1 MGGLVAMIL
10 FFVCAFIYLVFEL
23 LAAVMFALA
32 GSTVAD
38 CSHIVC
44 TSFCA
49 FVVVVVII
57 VCLLV
62 WLFVCLFVCLLYRLF
77 DCLFACCSCSS
88 CSCSCFYQFLLV
100 VADSNSSWGLV
111 DLQSNLR
118 SEKASDLHRIEL
130 GQKQFMQNVLKND
143 VQVAT
148 SCLHVYS
155 LMSSKD
161 YENWLSS
168 SLWLRHSI

>member
-1 MGGLVAMIL
+1 MAMIL

-62 WLFVCLFVCLLYRLF
+62 
-77 DCLFACCSCSS
+77 
-88 CSCSCFYQFLLV
+88 
-100 VADSNSSWGLV
+100 
-111 DLQSNLR
+111 
-118 SEKASDLHRIEL
+118 
-130 GQKQFMQNVLKND
+130 
-143 VQVAT
+143 
-148 SCLHVYS
+148 
-155 LMSSKD
+155 
-161 YENWLSS
+161 
-168 SLWLRHSI
+168 